1 MGIRP
6 LRPDQILV
14 GKATGDEADAEPIS
28 AIAPDLATSTPLW
41 TYVLAETTA
50 TAYPVRGGRIT
61 GPQVAPFRLGPVG
74 GRIVAEVFAGLMQAD
89 RGSVLHNPA
98 FRPNAAIAP
107 GGRFGFKDLIAAT
120 TSNALA
126 TGSRG
131 DDARR
136 RRAREA
142 GGGTGSTAAAP
153 ASPAPLGRVAR
164 SPRPTAPGL

>member
-6 LRPDQILV
+6 LRADQILV

-50 TAYPVRGGRIT
+50 TAFPVRGGKIT

-74 GRIVAEVFAGLMQAD
+74 GRIVAETFAGLLQAD
-89 RGSVLHNPA
+89 RGSVLNNPG
-98 FRPNAAIAP
+98 FRPNGAIAP

-126 TGSRG
+126 TSPGTTTPTGGGRG
-131 DDARR
+131 RR
-136 RRAREA
+136 RPH
-142 GGGTGSTAAAP
+142 AAARAPP
-153 ASPAPLGRVAR
+153 AATAPLGRVALDR
-164 SPRPTAPGL
+164 MRP